1 MTTDYNSLEIITADT
16 SFEAKLNAEEKYG
29 KDGFKIVNGK
39 TVNKSKWLGFIK
51 KEMYELTI
59 KIENNSTPLPKT
71 FNQINIDIP
80 PTPIKR
86 ERPPEVPIPDFIT
99 EDGLPELKLSDRP
112 ITYSNNLSSRKMRP
126 VNSIRSIQEGIKPPH
141 SQKFDQSDTENFDFT
156 AKKMLEKLVEHKNKT
171 KLDPIA
177 FAPKNSSLSAT
188 KDNGINPENTE
199 CNSPNAISIQLLRQ
213 MEGML
218 KTMQEQMKHL
228 NNQSQELIYDEHKL
242 PKGLCEM
249 KRNLAE
255 VETPNDVIQKIIAGV
270 SQSLTPEE
278 QNNPLQTAKAY
289 ENWCVDKLKFSDELD
304 FDNGNGPKVIVLIG
318 PTGVGKTTTIA
329 KLAAIYSLS
338 KKQKKSVA
346 FFTLDTYRIGAP
358 EQLEHYAQ
366 HLDINMEIIYSA
378 ADIDEKL
385 KEHQDK
391 DLIIV
396 DTAGRCQKE
405 TDELK
410 KLSKIL
416 ERLPN
421 ASKYLVL
428 SATSKYID
436 LIDTLEKFGLVGYD
450 NLIFTKLDETNSI
463 GPLLAIML
471 QKNTPLAYVTDGQQV
486 PTNINKADFEYFY
499 NNFLSNTMMFR

>member
-29 KDGFKIVNGK
+29 KNGFTIIDGK
-39 TVNKSKWLGFIK
+39 TIYKSKLLGLVK

-59 KIENNSTPLPKT
+59 KIENNNTTAPKT
-71 FNQINIDIP
+71 FSQINIELP
-80 PTPIKR
+80 PAPIKR
-86 ERPPEVPIPDFIT
+86 ETAPEVPIPDFIT
-99 EDGLPELKLSDRP
+99 EDGLPELRAPEQP
-112 ITYSNNLSSRKMRP
+112 ITYSPNTGSRKMRS
-126 VNSIRSIQEGIKPPH
+126 VNGIRSIQEGVKPPH
-141 SQKFDQSDTENFDFT
+141 SQKFDQCDTDDSDFT
-156 AKKMLEKLVEHKNKT
+156 ARVMLEKLVEHKNKT
-171 KLDPIA
+171 KLDPNV
-177 FAPKNSSLSAT
+177 FAPKN
-188 KDNGINPENTE
+188 NINPKNTE
-199 CNSPNAISIQLLRQ
+199 YNSPNVLSIQLMRQ

-218 KTMQEQMKHL
+218 NTLREQIKQL
-228 NNQSQELIYDEHKL
+228 NNQSQELIYDDYKL
-242 PKGLCEM
+242 PKGLNEM

-255 VETPNDVIQKIIAGV
+255 VETPNDVIQKIIEGV
-270 SQSLTPEE
+270 SESLTPEA

-289 ENWCVDKLKFSDELD
+289 ENWCIEKLKFSDELD
-304 FDNGNGPKVIVLIG
+304 FDNSKGPKVIVLIG

-338 KKQKKSVA
+338 KKEKKSVA

-366 HLDINMEIIYSA
+366 HLDINMEIIYTA
-378 ADIDEKL
+378 TDIDEKL

-405 TDELK
+405 TTELK
-410 KLSKIL
+410 KLSNIL

-436 LIDTLEKFGLVGYD
+436 LLDTLEKFGLVGYD

-499 NNFLSNTMMFR
+499 NNFLSSTMMFR

>member
-29 KDGFKIVNGK
+29 KDGFSIIDGK
-39 TVNKSKWLGFIK
+39 TIYKSKLLGLIK

-59 KIENNSTPLPKT
+59 KIENNNTKAAKKFT
-71 FNQINIDIP
+71 QINVEMP
-80 PTPIKR
+80 PVQIKR
-86 ERPPEVPIPDFIT
+86 ETAPEVPIPDFIT
-99 EDGLPELKLSDRP
+99 EDGLPELRVPEQP
-112 ITYSNNLSSRKMRP
+112 ITYSPNQGARKMRS
-126 VNSIRSIQEGIKPPH
+126 VNGIRSIQEGVKPPH
-141 SQKFDQSDTENFDFT
+141 SQKIDQCADDSDFT
-156 AKKMLEKLVEHKNKT
+156 ARVMLEKLVEHKNKT
-171 KLDPIA
+171 KLDPMI
-177 FAPKNSSLSAT
+177 FSSKNSPVSPTKENKTNPKNS
-188 KDNGINPENTE
+188 EY
-199 CNSPNAISIQLLRQ
+199 NSPNVLSIQLLRQ

-218 KTMQEQMKHL
+218 NTMREEIKQL
-228 NNQSQELIYDEHKL
+228 NSQSQGLIYDNYKL
-242 PKGLCEM
+242 PKGLNEM
-249 KRNLAE
+249 KRNLTE
-255 VETPNDVIQKIIAGV
+255 VETPNDVIQKIIEGV
-270 SQSLTPEE
+270 SESLTPEA

-289 ENWCVDKLKFSDELD
+289 ENWCIDKLKFSDELD
-304 FDNGNGPKVIVLIG
+304 FDNSKGPKVIVLIG

-378 ADIDEKL
+378 TDIDDKL

-405 TDELK
+405 TTELE
-410 KLSKIL
+410 KLSDIL

-428 SATSKYID
+428 SATAKYID
-436 LIDTLEKFGLVGYD
+436 MLETLEKFGLVGYD

-471 QKNTPLAYVTDGQQV
+471 QKNTPLAFVTDGQQV

-499 NNFLSNTMMFR
+499 NNFLSSTMMFR

>member
-1 MTTDYNSLEIITADT
+1 M
-16 SFEAKLNAEEKYG
+16 
-29 KDGFKIVNGK
+29 
-39 TVNKSKWLGFIK
+39 
-51 KEMYELTI
+51 
-59 KIENNSTPLPKT
+59 
-71 FNQINIDIP
+71 
-80 PTPIKR
+80 
-86 ERPPEVPIPDFIT
+86 
-99 EDGLPELKLSDRP
+99 
-112 ITYSNNLSSRKMRP
+112 
-126 VNSIRSIQEGIKPPH
+126 
-141 SQKFDQSDTENFDFT
+141 
-156 AKKMLEKLVEHKNKT
+156 
-171 KLDPIA
+171 
-177 FAPKNSSLSAT
+177 
-188 KDNGINPENTE
+188 
-199 CNSPNAISIQLLRQ
+199 
-213 MEGML
+213 
-218 KTMQEQMKHL
+218 
-228 NNQSQELIYDEHKL
+228 
-242 PKGLCEM
+242 
-249 KRNLAE
+249 
-255 VETPNDVIQKIIAGV
+255 
-270 SQSLTPEE
+270 
-278 QNNPLQTAKAY
+278 QTAKAY